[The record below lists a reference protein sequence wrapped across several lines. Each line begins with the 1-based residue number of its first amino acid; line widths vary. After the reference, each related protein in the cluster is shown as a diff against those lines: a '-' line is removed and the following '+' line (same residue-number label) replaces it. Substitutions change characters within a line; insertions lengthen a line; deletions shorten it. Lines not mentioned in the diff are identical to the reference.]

1 MKGLVVK
8 STGIICTVFYE
19 GKNYNCRIKG
29 KSRLDKIE
37 FTNPVSVGDYVD
49 FTYDHANSIG
59 FIEKVH
65 DRKNY
70 IIRKSVNLSHRGQV
84 IASNIDQAMLMITI
98 ENPSTSLNFIDRFL
112 VQSSAYDIETILV
125 INKIDLMNDKT
136 ETVKK
141 EITKIYQEIGYQVL
155 SISVKDDVNIQAIKK
170 NLKNKVTLIS
180 GHSGVGKSSLI
191 NSIQPDLSI
200 ETREISNYHKQ
211 GVHTTTF
218 SNMYAL
224 KLGGY
229 LIDTPGIKG
238 LGLMDV
244 NMDNLSKYF
253 PEMLSASEYCKFNN
267 CMHINEPGCGIK
279 KALEEKKIATS
290 RYQSYLSMLDNDST
304 YRKNNYV
311 L

>member
-8 STGIICTVFYE
+8 STGIICTVFFE

-29 KSRLDKIE
+29 KSRLNKIE

-49 FTYDHANSIG
+49 FTYDHINLIG
-59 FIEKVH
+59 SIEKIH
-65 DRKNY
+65 ERKNY
-70 IIRKSVNLSHRGQV
+70 IIRRSVNLSHRGQV

-112 VQSSAYDIETILV
+112 VQSNAYGIDTVLV
-125 INKIDLMNDKT
+125 INKIDLMNNKAQL
-136 ETVKK
+136 VKK
-141 EITKIYQEIGYQVL
+141 KITGIYRDIGYKVL

-170 NLKNKVTLIS
+170 ILKNKVTVIS

-191 NSIQPDLSI
+191 NLIQPNLSI
-200 ETREISNYHKQ
+200 ETKEISNYHKQ

-244 NMDNLSKYF
+244 NMNKLSKYF
-253 PEMLSASEYCKFNN
+253 PEMLSASEHCKFNN
-267 CMHINEPGCGIK
+267 CMHINEPDCGVK
-279 KALEEKKIATS
+279 KALNQGGISTS
-290 RYQSYLSMLDNDST
+290 RYQSYLSMLDNNST
-304 YRKNNYV
+304 YRKNNYE
-311 L
+311 

>member
-8 STGIICTVFYE
+8 STGIICTVFFE

-29 KSRLDKIE
+29 KSRLNKIE

-49 FTYDHANSIG
+49 FTYDHINLIG
-59 FIEKVH
+59 SIEKIH
-65 DRKNY
+65 ERKNY
-70 IIRKSVNLSHRGQV
+70 IIRRSVNLSHRGQV

-112 VQSSAYDIETILV
+112 VQSNAYGIDTVLV
-125 INKIDLMNDKT
+125 INKIDLMNNKAQL
-136 ETVKK
+136 VKK
-141 EITKIYQEIGYQVL
+141 KITGIYRDIGYKVL

-170 NLKNKVTLIS
+170 ILKNKVTVIS

-191 NSIQPDLSI
+191 NLIQPNLSI
-200 ETREISNYHKQ
+200 ETKEISNYHKQ

-224 KLGGY
+224 KSGGY

-267 CMHINEPGCGIK
+267 CMHINEPGCGVK
-279 KALEEKKIATS
+279 KALKEGRIATS
-290 RYQSYLSMLDNDST
+290 RYQSYLSMLDNNST
-304 YRKNNYV
+304 YRKNNYE
-311 L
+311 

>member
-1 MKGLVVK
+1 
-8 STGIICTVFYE
+8 
-19 GKNYNCRIKG
+19 
-29 KSRLDKIE
+29 
-37 FTNPVSVGDYVD
+37 
-49 FTYDHANSIG
+49 
-59 FIEKVH
+59 
-65 DRKNY
+65 
-70 IIRKSVNLSHRGQV
+70 
-84 IASNIDQAMLMITI
+84 MLMITI

-112 VQSSAYDIETILV
+112 VQSTAYDIDTILV

-136 ETVKK
+136 KMAKK
-141 EITKIYQEIGYQVL
+141 EITKIYQEIGYQVI
-155 SISVKDDVNIQAIKK
+155 SISVKNDVNIQTIKK
-170 NLKNKVTLIS
+170 NIKNKVTLIS

-224 KLGGY
+224 KSGGY

-267 CMHINEPGCGIK
+267 CMHINEPGCGVK

-290 RYQSYLSMLDNDST
+290 RYKSYLSMLDNDST

>member
-8 STGIICTVFYE
+8 STGIICTVLFE

-49 FTYDHANSIG
+49 FTYDYVNSIG

-112 VQSSAYDIETILV
+112 VQSAAYDIETILV

-141 EITKIYQEIGYQVL
+141 EITKIYQEIGYEVL
-155 SISVKDDVNIQAIKK
+155 SISVKDDVNIKTIKK

-218 SNMYAL
+218 SNMYKL

-267 CMHINEPGCGIK
+267 CMHINEPGCGVK
-279 KALEEKKIATS
+279 KALEEERIATS
-290 RYQSYLSMLDNDST
+290 RYQSYLSMLDKNST
-304 YRKNNYV
+304 YRKNNYE